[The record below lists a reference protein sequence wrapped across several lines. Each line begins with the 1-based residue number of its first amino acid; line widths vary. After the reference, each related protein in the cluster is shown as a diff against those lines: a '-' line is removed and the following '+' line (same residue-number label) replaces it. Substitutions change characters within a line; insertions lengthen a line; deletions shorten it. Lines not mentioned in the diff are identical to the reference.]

1 MIAGRLQTRTSED
14 IEVRALSGCQWR
26 VIDRRIARNNAL
38 CLVGFINKNHGRYEV
53 MEFLD
58 PVERT
63 VFPSLEGAISSFV
76 NSPSTII
83 DRSLSEKTN
92 RTFI

>member
-14 IEVRALSGCQWR
+14 IEDRALSGCQWR
-26 VIDRRIARNNAL
+26 VIDRRISRNNAL
-38 CLVGFINKNHGRYEV
+38 SLVGFINKNHGQYEV

-63 VFPSLEGAISSFV
+63 EY
-76 NSPSTII
+76 
-83 DRSLSEKTN
+83 
-92 RTFI
+92 

>member
-14 IEVRALSGCQWR
+14 IEVRALSGCEWT
-26 VIDRRIARNNAL
+26 VIDCRIARNNAL
-38 CLVGFINKNHGRYEV
+38 SLVGFINKNHGHYEV

-63 VFPSLEGAISSFV
+63 EY
-76 NSPSTII
+76 
-83 DRSLSEKTN
+83 
-92 RTFI
+92 